1 MCWCRHLFPDV
12 KIPRSWASLAVSS
25 VQRLDCVS
33 TTRLLFLLW
42 KVWNSLRSLAILF
55 VKLHLENFAYFLSGS
70 KKTSNLFLHHVS
82 SSAPH
87 PHPELVCPLSDLWFQ
102 CKVNSVISPIKI
114 NDYWSLPMMSS
125 SNSAR
130 IKCFYSCSVWS
141 FPYIWKKNWQNKQ
154 KVFWSFERRLGEKNP
169 TRRNPLRHW

>member
-1 MCWCRHLFPDV
+1 M
-12 KIPRSWASLAVSS
+12 
-25 VQRLDCVS
+25 
-33 TTRLLFLLW
+33 
-42 KVWNSLRSLAILF
+42 
-55 VKLHLENFAYFLSGS
+55 KLHLENFAYILSGS
-70 KKTSNLFLHHVS
+70 KKTSNLFLHHIS

-102 CKVNSVISPIKI
+102 CKVTSVIRPIKI

-141 FPYIWKKNWQNKQ
+141 FPYIWKKIDKTNRK
-154 KVFWSFERRLGEKNP
+154 SFELLKEGIEKRILLGE
-169 TRRNPLRHW
+169 THTDIDRTHSFLRSLLSNKYMPSWVAVPVVTGP